1 MSGPGA
7 RMSGLGVQGPRVQGL
22 RVQGL
27 GVALPVPTPATP
39 TERRG
44 WLPSG
49 PPSVAGGGHHVVLEQ
64 VDLEVRRGEVVVLL
78 GPSGAGKSTL
88 LGALLG
94 LLPQGAQVRGYA
106 WWDDDGAGADP
117 VDLLDPGRRERARL
131 RGRVAA
137 WLPQS
142 PLSALTPVLSVRHHL
157 QEKARVHVPP
167 SQVRASVDA
176 ALRRHDVEPGWL
188 RRLPSQLS
196 GGQAQRVS
204 NALALLGD
212 PGLVLA
218 DEPTTGLDRD
228 RARAAGAELSVLA
241 HEENRAVLVV
251 THDLDLAEQVADR
264 VVELDDGRARDDE
277 DLMPRDVLTRV
288 RSASHEHA
296 PHHLDPQARALQ
308 RATPQRA
315 APASSTDASPGA
327 RRGDPQ
333 DAGLTGVG
341 LTLRRGRGRLVRSDV
356 DIRVRPDTTTG
367 LMAPSGAGKTT
378 LLRTLALLHAPSAGQ
393 VRLEGRVVR
402 GTGHQVPPAL
412 RRRIAYVPQ
421 DPRQAVDPRWR
432 LGRTVSEPLRLAG
445 RSVDVASVPRLLEL
459 VGLDPELADRR
470 PDEVSGGQL
479 QRVVLARAIAMDAD
493 YLLLDE
499 PTSMVDAGTS
509 RAVVAAVHEHQ
520 HRTGCGVL
528 VASHDEE
535 LLRTW
540 CDVVLRW

>member
-1 MSGPGA
+1 MS
-7 RMSGLGVQGPRVQGL
+7 GL

-27 GVALPVPTPATP
+27 GVALPVPTPARPTP
-39 TERRG
+39 VTSTERRR

-49 PPSVAGGGHHVVLEQ
+49 PPSVAGGGHQVVLEQ

-106 WWDDDGAGADP
+106 WWDDEGAASGP

-142 PLSALTPVLSVRHHL
+142 PVSALTPVLSVRHHL

-167 SQVRASVDA
+167 GQVRASVDA

-228 RARAAGAELSVLA
+228 RARAAGAELTVLA

-251 THDLDLAEQVADR
+251 THDLELAEQVADR

-277 DLMPRDVLTRV
+277 DLTSRDVLARV
-288 RSASHEHA
+288 RAASHEHA
-296 PHHLDPQARALQ
+296 PHRLDPHRFAPQGLAPQNLARQSPARASS
-308 RATPQRA
+308 PG
-315 APASSTDASPGA
+315 APPGA
-327 RRGDPQ
+327 RRDGPEDV
-333 DAGLTGVG
+333 GLAGVG

-432 LGRTVSEPLRLAG
+432 LGRTVAEPLRLAG
-445 RSVDVASVPRLLEL
+445 RSVEDSSVPQLLEL

>member
-1 MSGPGA
+1 MS
-7 RMSGLGVQGPRVQGL
+7 GL
-22 RVQGL
+22 RVQRL

-39 TERRG
+39 TGRRR
-44 WLPSG
+44 WLPTG
-49 PPSVAGGGHHVVLEQ
+49 PPSVAGGDHQVVLEQ

-106 WWDDDGAGADP
+106 WWDDEGAASGP

-142 PLSALTPVLSVRHHL
+142 PVSALTPVLSVRHHL
-157 QEKARVHVPP
+157 QEKARVHVP
-167 SQVRASVDA
+167 SGQVRASVDA

-251 THDLDLAEQVADR
+251 THDLELAEQVADR
-264 VVELDDGRARDDE
+264 VVELDDGRARDHE
-277 DLMPRDVLTRV
+277 DLSSRDVLARV
-288 RSASHEHA
+288 RAASHEHA
-296 PHHLDPQARALQ
+296 PHHLDPHRSTPQGLAPQ

-315 APASSTDASPGA
+315 TPTSSPDASPGA
-327 RRGDPQ
+327 RRGGSQ
-333 DAGLTGVG
+333 DAGLAGVG

-402 GTGHQVPPAL
+402 GTGHQVPAEL

-432 LGRTVSEPLRLAG
+432 LGRTVAEPLRLAG
-445 RSVDVASVPRLLEL
+445 RSVDDASVPRLLEL

-499 PTSMVDAGTS
+499 PTSMVDSGTS